1 MLTNDDIIEAFA
13 EAGIDTKEK
22 LTGLLV
28 AAGGYV
34 TRQNLAYQLDAA
46 KVQRQKAVAAA
57 DDLVSQAE
65 KALQAAD
72 AALLPK

>member
-1 MLTNDDIIEAFA
+1 MTNDEMLSAFA

-22 LTGLLV
+22 LTALLV

-46 KVQRQKAVAAA
+46 KVQRQKAVSAA